1 MKLLKGRAALSP
13 LSDRGTV
20 VTLGNFDGLHTGHC
34 AILKK
39 LVMRAEALGLPSVV
53 YTFDPHPLKV
63 LAPMKPPPLI
73 ATITEKI
80 SIIESYGVDI
90 LCLARFTEAFA
101 GKSPMEFVE
110 DVVVACLRAKV
121 VLVGHDYRF
130 GRGGRGDVVSLK
142 KFGKEFGFKVLVVAA
157 VKRGGQVVS
166 SSRIRRLI
174 IDGEVREAAKLLG
187 RPPSLSGCVVKGR
200 GVGKELGFPTANI
213 RVEGELVPKAGVYA
227 VKVELLGKYYQGVV
241 NIGTAPTFN
250 RGKVVVEAH
259 VIGFK
264 GLAYGKIIKIY
275 FISKV
280 RGEKCFKT
288 PDLLIREIERD
299 VVKAVRILKKSS

>member
-1 MKLLKGRAALSP
+1 M
-13 LSDRGTV
+13 
-20 VTLGNFDGLHTGHC
+20 
-34 AILKK
+34 
-39 LVMRAEALGLPSVV
+39 
-53 YTFDPHPLKV
+53 
-63 LAPMKPPPLI
+63 
-73 ATITEKI
+73 
-80 SIIESYGVDI
+80 
-90 LCLARFTEAFA
+90 
-101 GKSPMEFVE
+101 
-110 DVVVACLRAKV
+110 
-121 VLVGHDYRF
+121 
-130 GRGGRGDVVSLK
+130 
-142 KFGKEFGFKVLVVAA
+142 VVAA

-187 RPPSLSGCVVKGR
+187 RPPSLSGKVVKGR

-213 RVEGELVPKAGVYA
+213 RVEGELIPNAGVYA

-250 RGKVVVEAH
+250 RGKVVVEAY

-275 FISKV
+275 FISRV
-280 RGEKCFKT
+280 RGEKRFKT